1 MHCTRKITNDLT
13 FVGADTRRLALFE
26 GVYKVPHGMA
36 YNSYLLKDEKTVLF
50 DTVDSAVADI
60 FFENLEYTLGG
71 DALDYVIVQHMEPD
85 HSATLG
91 DLLRRHPETTVVCN
105 KKTEPMIKQ
114 FFGGVEKIQLVAE
127 GDILDTGNHKLTFVM
142 APMVHWP
149 EVMVTFDTTD
159 GTLFS
164 ADAFGNFGAT
174 DGAIFADEVDFDRDF
189 LDEARR
195 YYCNIVGKY
204 GAQVKALLAKAATL
218 DIKRVCPLHG
228 HIWRENIG
236 YIVKKYDLWSGYTS
250 EERGVL
256 IVYSSVYGNTENA
269 ACVVAARLRDA
280 GIKTEMYDASVT
292 ENSDMIAAAFKY
304 SHLVLAS
311 PTYNSGIFV
320 TMDAFLRDLAA
331 HGLKGRTVS
340 IIDNGSWAATSGK
353 QMIEVIGSMKDMQVL
368 DVCLSFKSSLSQA
381 YADKVDEFVAEIAQ
395 SVNNG

>member
-1 MHCTRKITNDLT
+1 MHCTRKITDELVW
-13 FVGADTRRLALFE
+13 VGADTRRLALFE

-36 YNSYLLKDEKTVLF
+36 YNSYLLKDEKNVLF
-50 DTVDSAVADI
+50 DTVDAAVADR
-60 FFENLEYTLGG
+60 FFENLEYELRGEP
-71 DALDYVIVQHMEPD
+71 LDYVIVQHMEPD
-85 HSATLG
+85 HAATLD
-91 DLLRRHPETTVVCN
+91 DLLLRYPDVTVVCN

-114 FFGGVEKIQLVAE
+114 FFGEVKKIKLVTE
-127 GDILDTGNHKLTFVM
+127 GEILDIGKHKLTFVM

-149 EVMVTFDTTD
+149 EVMVTFDASD

-204 GAQVKALLAKAATL
+204 GAQVQALLSKAASL
-218 DIKRVCPLHG
+218 EIKRVCPLHG
-228 HIWRENIG
+228 HVWRENIG
-236 YIVKKYDLWSGYTS
+236 YIVEKYALWSSYTP
-250 EERGVL
+250 EERGAL

-269 ACVVAARLRDA
+269 ACVVAAALRDK
-280 GIKTEMYDASVT
+280 GIKTQMYDASMT

-304 SHLVLAS
+304 SHIILAS

-331 HGLKGRTVS
+331 HGLKGRTVA
-340 IIDNGSWAATSGK
+340 IIDNGSWAAAAGK
-353 QMIEVIGSMKDMQVL
+353 QMAEIISSMKDMTL
-368 DVCLSFKSSLSQA
+368 LEPRLSFKSSLSES
-381 YADKVDEFVAEIAQ
+381 YAAEVDAFVTALTEN
-395 SVNNG
+395 VNKN